1 MANRSLVQ
9 DAIGVMI
16 AMVVIAA
23 VAIPV
28 ATEALVTDTEA
39 VTNETYSPSTLPE
52 LITVNNV
59 EYGVVEDSETITW
72 VNGTDTTDT
81 AVLTEGTD
89 YDVVSYNDGEFN
101 ITSYADYNEAD
112 GDYFSFDYD
121 YKPTGYI
128 ESALTRTVVDYIP
141 LALGLAVFIAAISL
155 VAM

>member
-28 ATEALVTDTEA
+28 ATDALVTYTLG
-39 VTNETYSPSTLPE
+39 VTNETISSSGSLPE
-52 LITVNNV
+52 TITAGTV
-59 EYGVVEDSETITW
+59 ESGLVEDSETIY
-72 VNGTDTTDT
+72 VNDSAGGITQLSETTNYEVLSYEDGT
-81 AVLTEGTD
+81 
-89 YDVVSYNDGEFN
+89 FN
-101 ITSYADYNEAD
+101 ITTASEINSTDDSYLL
-112 GDYFSFDYD
+112 SYD

>member
-28 ATEALVTDTEA
+28 ATDALVTDVNT
-39 VTNETYSPSTLPE
+39 VTNETFNATSDPYTYTVSAASNNDFDEIDEGSLTCYSDAGSTVLADSACN
-52 LITVNNV
+52 IT
-59 EYGVVEDSETITW
+59 DSEAGTIKLS
-72 VNGTDTTDT
+72 TTVDAGDE
-81 AVLTEGTD
+81 AVD
-89 YDVVSYNDGEFN
+89 YDWQ
-101 ITSYADYNEAD
+101 
-112 GDYFSFDYD
+112 
-121 YKPTGYI
+121 PTGYI

-141 LALGLAVFIAAISL
+141 VGLGLAVFIAAISL